1 MNYQQSVFD
10 GTENSTVEQS
20 IRLIKEFEAI
30 ALHRNPLGYN
40 ANTDKTK
47 FIEQIR
53 V

>member
-30 ALHRNPLGYN
+30 ALHRNPLGYIVGYTERRN
-40 ANTDKTK
+40 S
-47 FIEQIR
+47 